1 MVYNILLNAPVLI
14 GAMFLCSVVL
24 PGIRTVCARELVIGA
39 FAFIL
44 CIYNPHVQLAVVWF
58 VVALL
63 LCYINLDSYFRKPKC
78 CLLFAAVLS
87 IFLDSCYLLSFR
99 FVCFVDTCLSSLLHV
114 NLPRVGTTGVLAVL
128 YGGVLLLAHKYKIMT
143 VDHVR
148 MISAKPI
155 NIFVSMFGLL
165 VMILFR
171 CHIIKI
177 EHHTEHYEFMWNV
190 MLFMIIVYFTT
201 YGVMRKISKLHAV
214 DVNYT
219 VDTAIGK
226 ALCSSECSLDFRL
239 PDKTFAYEREKL
251 HFSCELSRF
260 GLDYGFLGYSQLVL
274 CLIVLSNTKHEESE
288 IDRIVCSCMEP
299 FADLSKKNIFGLLDD
314 ILANARLVEKIDPD
328 TYEHID
334 DDVKTGR
341 EMLKYFLKVA

>member
-1 MVYNILLNAPVLI
+1 MYKLFRVLCLLFGHCFIEFVHNRRLRKKKFA
-14 GAMFLCSVVL
+14 FLVSVVF
-24 PGIRTVCARELVIGA
+24 AGA
-39 FAFIL
+39 FL
-44 CIYNPHVQLAVVWF
+44 PYPVCVQWF
-58 VVALL
+58 VVDFIESLL
-63 LCYINLDSYFRKPKC
+63 EKRDVRKNVDII
-78 CLLFAAVLS
+78 LLFSTFLCVCVESCNSLSHRFIWVADAWLHSLFHIDLHIHVTTSIATVL
-87 IFLDSCYLLSFR
+87 FGF
-99 FVCFVDTCLSSLLHV
+99 
-114 NLPRVGTTGVLAVL
+114 
-128 YGGVLLLAHKYKIMT
+128 VLLLITRLNIIDANSIKLLATNRFNI
-143 VDHVR
+143 V
-148 MISAKPI
+148 ISL
-155 NIFVSMFGLL
+155 FGLATML
-165 VMILFR
+165 LFK
-171 CHIIKI
+171 CYLCGLDN
-177 EHHTEHYEFMWNV
+177 HTEYYELMWNV
-190 MLFMIIVYFTT
+190 MLFMIILYFAA
-201 YGVMRKISKLHAV
+201 YVVMRKISKLHAV

-299 FADLSKKNIFGLLDD
+299 FANLSKKKIFGLLDD

>member
-1 MVYNILLNAPVLI
+1 MYLHVLFRGLILLI
-14 GAMFLCSVVL
+14 GFCFAGFVCGWKLRSIQCLFLFVASFVGACLTYSVY
-24 PGIRTVCARELVIGA
+24 GI
-39 FAFIL
+39 
-44 CIYNPHVQLAVVWF
+44 VWF
-58 VVALL
+58 VAVLAG
-63 LCYINLDSYFRKPKC
+63 
-78 CLLFAAVLS
+78 CLLETPTIRGNLGYFLALSAFLS
-87 IFLDSCYLLSFR
+87 IFLESCHLLSYKFI
-99 FVCFVDTCLSSLLHV
+99 CFIDICLKTLLCVDLHSIV
-114 NLPRVGTTGVLAVL
+114 TTGLLIVLFACVSF
-128 YGGVLLLAHKYKIMT
+128 VAAKFNV
-143 VDHVR
+143 VDRDGIKMMSV
-148 MISAKPI
+148 KKFNVVVPLVGLFV
-155 NIFVSMFGLL
+155 IFVFK
-165 VMILFR
+165 
-171 CHIIKI
+171 CHLINL
-177 EHHTEHYEFMWNV
+177 EHHTEYYELMWNI

-201 YGVMRKISKLHAV
+201 YVAMRKISKLHAV

-239 PDKTFAYEREKL
+239 PDKAFAYEREKL

-299 FADLSKKNIFGLLDD
+299 FADLSKKNIFELLDD
-314 ILANARLVEKIDPD
+314 VLANARLIEKIDPD

-341 EMLKYFLKVA
+341 ELLKYFLKIA